1 MSNTTLTADIIAKE
15 AVAILENELVMANL
29 VHRGYEEEFTN
40 RVNGY
45 TVGETVSIRRP
56 ADFTVRDG
64 AVAQNQDVVEGK
76 TTFTVDKQKGVDFKF
91 TSQDLTLQIGDLS
104 ERVMKPALVQ
114 LANQV
119 DRDVFA
125 LYKDIPN
132 HVTIPSGGINS
143 YADFALAA
151 ERMDVIGIPESD
163 RRAVLTATDKWA
175 MLGSQTALYMQDVA
189 KGAFREA
196 NMGRIGGIDTYSSL
210 NAPRHTTGS
219 RATASD
225 AVAASFTGDTWAS
238 TKDTNYSTLNIGSLS
253 GATVTVKA
261 GDTFTIADV
270 YDVNPVTKEQLPHLK
285 MFTVVNNETAAGS
298 AITSFEV
305 SPAILP
311 ASSSDAQTRAHAN
324 CAFASGTTDLNTKAI
339 TFQGAASTAYAQNLY
354 FHKNAFGLVMVPMVK
369 PPGAVDVGRRS
380 YKGISVRVIPY
391 YDGGNDVSNWRLDI
405 LYGTKTI
412 DPRLAVRASLAAD
425 I

>member
-1 MSNTTLTADIIAKE
+1 MSNTTLTADVIAKE

-40 RVNGY
+40 KVNGY
-45 TVGETVSIRRP
+45 NVGETVSIRRP

-64 AVAQNQDVVEGK
+64 AVATAQDVVEGK

-91 TSQDLTLQIGDLS
+91 TSQDLTLQIGDLG

-119 DRDVFA
+119 DRDVFS
-125 LYKDIPN
+125 LYKNVPN

-151 ERMDVIGIPESD
+151 ERMDLIGIPEDD

-196 NMGRIGGIDTYSSL
+196 SMGRIGGIDTYSSL

-219 RATASD
+219 RAAASD
-225 AVAASFTGDTWAS
+225 VIAASFTGDTWAA
-238 TKDTNYSTLNIGSLS
+238 TKDTNYSTINVGTLS
-253 GATVTVKA
+253 GATVTIKA
-261 GDTFTIADV
+261 GDTLTIADV

-285 MFTVVNNETAAGS
+285 MFVVVNNETASGS
-298 AITSFEV
+298 AVAALEV
-305 SPAILP
+305 SPAIIP
-311 ASSSDAQTRAHAN
+311 SGAQQTV
-324 CAFASGTTDLNTKAI
+324 AFAAGVTDINTKAV

-369 PPGAVDVGRRS
+369 PPGAIDVGRRS

-405 LYGTKTI
+405 LYGTKCI
-412 DPRLAVRASLAAD
+412 DPRKAVRASLAAD

>member
-15 AVAILENELVMANL
+15 AVMILENELVMANL

-40 RVNGY
+40 KVNGY
-45 TVGETVSIRRP
+45 TVGETISIRRP
-56 ADFTVRDG
+56 TDFTVRDG
-64 AVAQNQDVVEGK
+64 AVAAVQDVVEGK

-91 TSQDLTLQIGDLS
+91 SSSDLTLQIGDLS

-114 LANQV
+114 LANQI

-125 LYKDIPN
+125 LYTNIPN

-151 ERMDVIGIPESD
+151 ERMDLIGVPADD
-163 RRAVLTATDKWA
+163 RKAVLTASDKWA

-196 NMGRIGGIDTYSSL
+196 SMGRIGGIDTYSSL
-210 NAPRHTTGS
+210 NTPRHTTGS
-219 RATASD
+219 RTGTD
-225 AVAASFTGDTWAS
+225 AIAASFTGDTWAA
-238 TKDTNYSTLNIGSLS
+238 TKDTNQSTINIGSMS
-253 GATVTVKA
+253 GATVTLAA
-261 GDTFTIADV
+261 GDTLTIADV
-270 YDVNPVTKEQLPHLK
+270 YDVNPVTKERLPHLK
-285 MFTVVNNETAAGS
+285 MFTVVNAETASGS
-298 AITSFEV
+298 AIASCEI
-305 SPAILP
+305 SPAIIV
-311 ASSSDAQTRAHAN
+311 SGAQQTVALA
-324 CAFASGTTDLNTKAI
+324 AGVTDINTKVV
-339 TFQGAASTAYAQNLY
+339 TYQGTASTIFSQNLF

-369 PPGAVDVGRRS
+369 PPGAMDVGRRT

-391 YDGGNDVSNWRLDI
+391 YDGTNDASNWRLDV
-405 LYGTKTI
+405 LYGTKAI